1 MTIYGLYIYE
11 SVLYGHELMNKGKN
25 TNHTSTYDFRRTET
39 FSITKFRL
47 RNTSNQ
53 HHTSALRICN
63 KFPAYLFNL
72 SLSDLKRR
80 VSVWLIQEAFYSL
93 KEFYDLNNINV

>member
-1 MTIYGLYIYE
+1 MTFYRLYIYE
-11 SVLYGHELMNKGKN
+11 SVLYGHELMNKGIN
-25 TNHTSTYDFRRTET
+25 NNHIPTYDFRRTET

-47 RNTSNQ
+47 TNTSNQ
-53 HHTSALRICN
+53 YHTSALRICN

-80 VSVWLIQEAFYSL
+80 VSAWLTQEAFFSL
-93 KEFYDLNNINV
+93 KEFYDLNNVNV